1 MKSVPMLIVVI
12 GDVHGERERLAGGLR
27 LVRDQRADVVLLVGD
42 IGADPPWP
50 SADRRRLRGPHD
62 QSVRDV
68 IAQVAEACACPVVF
82 VPGNHD
88 LPDPPGD
95 VQGINADRRI
105 VEVAGLRIAGFGG
118 AGPTP
123 FGFPYE
129 WSEQQAEAV
138 LQPLLEGAAGGVDIF
153 LSHTPAAGTL
163 DRTVHGASVGSTTV
177 GRWIERA
184 TPKLFVC
191 GHIHEAWGVER
202 LAGVPCVNA
211 GAFAAPYARESAW
224 VVDWVDGPQRVRSFD
239 DPSERVWD
247 VR

>member
-1 MKSVPMLIVVI
+1 MSSL
-12 GDVHGERERLAGGLR
+12 H
-27 LVRDQRADVVLLVGD
+27 
-42 IGADPPWP
+42 
-50 SADRRRLRGPHD
+50 SAHRRSLRGPHD
-62 QSVRDV
+62 ESVRDV

-95 VQGINADRRI
+95 VRGINADRRI

-129 WSEQQAEAV
+129 WSEQEARTV
-138 LQPLLEGAAGGVDIF
+138 LKPLLQGAGCFDIF

-163 DRTVHGASVGSTTV
+163 DRMAHGASVGSTTV
-177 GRWIERA
+177 ARWIERSR
-184 TPKLFVC
+184 PKLFVC
-191 GHIHEAWGVER
+191 GHIHEAWGVEP

-211 GAFAAPYARESAW
+211 GALGEPHGREIAW
-224 VVDWVDGPQRVRSFD
+224 VVDWVDGPQHVRSFGNQC
-239 DPSERVWD
+239 ERVWD